1 MYKKDCSFKPF
12 CFIKCVTEKRTWVNK
27 LKSPSLLMVFL
38 SIPLNKLPWLNVRDL
53 WETYI
58 IHVFFSFFFTARNL
72 YVTSTIVMDRY
83 ALVPALL
90 SRDQADSLLL
100 FAFPFP
106 LFLNMLSMVQRKC
119 LLYINIRWVVE
130 FQVGWW
136 NKSKLSIKEKIH
148 SDSRWKILIVSASFI
163 LIFIGLLSFKLGDEI
178 KVCSASKRRYTL
190 ILNERYW

>member
-1 MYKKDCSFKPF
+1 
-12 CFIKCVTEKRTWVNK
+12 
-27 LKSPSLLMVFL
+27 MVFL
-38 SIPLNKLPWLNVRDL
+38 SVPLNKLPRLNVRDL

-119 LLYINIRWVVE
+119 LFINILWVVE
-130 FQVGWW
+130 FKIGW
-136 NKSKLSIKEKIH
+136 
-148 SDSRWKILIVSASFI
+148 
-163 LIFIGLLSFKLGDEI
+163 
-178 KVCSASKRRYTL
+178 
-190 ILNERYW
+190 

>member
-1 MYKKDCSFKPF
+1 
-12 CFIKCVTEKRTWVNK
+12 
-27 LKSPSLLMVFL
+27 MVFL

-178 KVCSASKRRYTL
+178 KVCSASKRRCIDGKKSSDNLRTHKLKKNTPTL
-190 ILNERYW
+190 FWSC

>member
-1 MYKKDCSFKPF
+1 MHCA
-12 CFIKCVTEKRTWVNK
+12 VH
-27 LKSPSLLMVFL
+27 SPPVLLLMVGKRMRWMGLFFCFFL
-38 SIPLNKLPWLNVRDL
+38 KEVIVWKIVPHLLPVTTVQNSKEKAWKVQNL

-119 LLYINIRWVVE
+119 LFINILWVVE
-130 FQVGWW
+130 F
-136 NKSKLSIKEKIH
+136 KI
-148 SDSRWKILIVSASFI
+148 
-163 LIFIGLLSFKLGDEI
+163 G
-178 KVCSASKRRYTL
+178 
-190 ILNERYW
+190 